1 MDRRIIRVVR
11 KRWLSPILWS
21 ILLSLPSIARIEAQ
35 DFTLGITSFAT
46 ASQSGGGDFSL
57 ISSVGES
64 DAEVGIVGGDFNLL
78 AGFWGAATVVSSSG
92 SPALSLVAE
101 GSNVVLSWPE
111 AAGPDFLL
119 EETLALANP
128 STNTSWSTVT
138 ATRELT
144 GGFYRVRL
152 PIGSGNHFYR
162 LHQPQ

>member
-1 MDRRIIRVVR
+1 MDKRIIRVVH

-21 ILLSLPSIARIEAQ
+21 ILLSLPSIMRIEAQ
-35 DFTLGITSFAT
+35 DFTLGITSLAT

-57 ISSVGES
+57 ISSIGEG

-78 AGFWGAATVVSSSG
+78 AGFWGAATVFSS
-92 SPALSLVAE
+92 PPLSLIAE
-101 GSNVVLSWPE
+101 GGNIILSWPE
-111 AAGPDFLL
+111 SAGPDFLL
-119 EETLALANP
+119 EETLVLANP

-138 ATRELT
+138 ATHELT

-152 PIGSGNHFYR
+152 SIGSGNHFYR

>member
-1 MDRRIIRVVR
+1 MNKRLIRVVR
-11 KRWLSPILWS
+11 NRWLLCFVGSS
-21 ILLSLPSIARIEAQ
+21 LLSLPVEAL
-35 DFTLGITSFAT
+35 DFTLAITSFAT
-46 ASQSGGGDFSL
+46 ASMSSGGDFSL
-57 ISSVGES
+57 VSSVGES
-64 DAEVGIVGGDFNLL
+64 DAEIGIVGGDFNLL
-78 AGFWGAATVVSSSG
+78 AGFWGAATVVSS
-92 SPALSLVAE
+92 PVLSLVAE

-119 EETLALANP
+119 EETTVLANP

-138 ATRELT
+138 ATHELT